1 MVLPQSLLPR
11 LFAAAER
18 SIFFFVTLVD
28 GPGQQHASNSG
39 STAVNRHILVRTLGH
54 GQCHVR
60 QYGLEKQFDNLKQW
74 IRSILIQEQRSDPN
88 KTEFWICIKAEI
100 WAHSRSMESWFM

>member
-1 MVLPQSLLPR
+1 VQPPSLIA
-11 LFAAAER
+11 FK
-18 SIFFFVTLVD
+18 F
-28 GPGQQHASNSG
+28 
-39 STAVNRHILVRTLGH
+39 TAGFGDIEEF
-54 GQCHVR
+54 HVR